1 MLDSRLRRD
10 SQTATPPCAGGV
22 ARGAHG
28 MPLLGG
34 LFDPSSYPGYVGK
47 DYEELLAVLFFMGV
61 AMIMM
66 VAFGAWWQR

>member
-1 MLDSRLRRD
+1 
-10 SQTATPPCAGGV
+10 
-22 ARGAHG
+22 